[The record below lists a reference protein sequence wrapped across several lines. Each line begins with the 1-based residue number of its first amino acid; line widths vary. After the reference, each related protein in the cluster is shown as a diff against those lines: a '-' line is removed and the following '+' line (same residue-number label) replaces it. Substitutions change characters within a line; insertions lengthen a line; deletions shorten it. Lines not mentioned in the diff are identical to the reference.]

1 MSPVR
6 YEHKFIPAQ
15 IIFFSH
21 STHGEKRK
29 KHNIEVLVES
39 TVFKQ
44 KAIPQVG
51 NLMLSPPHCDFGRA
65 PAFNQTN
72 LLNILDDRDH
82 RHRRQLRHR
91 RSNYNCNHHSPP
103 HHHHQQ
109 HKRMTTLMM
118 CERPGRRDG
127 LRQ

>member
-1 MSPVR
+1 MIL
-6 YEHKFIPAQ
+6 KFW
-15 IIFFSH
+15 S
-21 STHGEKRK
+21 
-29 KHNIEVLVES
+29 S

-44 KAIPQVG
+44 KAT
-51 NLMLSPPHCDFGRA
+51 PHCDFGKA

-82 RHRRQLRHR
+82 RHRRQLHHR
-91 RSNYNCNHHSPP
+91 LSNYNRNHHSHY
-103 HHHHQQ
+103 HHHPHQQQ

-118 CERPGRRDG
+118 CERPGRRDS

>member
-1 MSPVR
+1 MSTNS
-6 YEHKFIPAQ
+6 YQHKS
-15 IIFFSH
+15 FFSH

-44 KAIPQVG
+44 KATPQVG

-72 LLNILDDRDH
+72 LLNILEDRDH
-82 RHRRQLRHR
+82 
-91 RSNYNCNHHSPP
+91 HHVVDFTIVFQTIIVIIKVLIIMILISSSI
-103 HHHHQQ
+103 
-109 HKRMTTLMM
+109 K
-118 CERPGRRDG
+118 E
-127 LRQ
+127 